1 MAKSSVWHCRKH
13 KHVFDKTRFWD
24 HLHLVTRIETAV
36 GLDLVVN
43 RPKVKRFGSWC
54 SALGKIRPIIFPA
67 PRKCYSVSVPNWGTS
82 KKTTPILSEAQKRPR
97 YWKNCLLPPSVF
109 LDNGNM
115 ASWTGGVSA
124 SLKGSG
130 TMESMESSFELS
142 ILDSTIDL
150 DATAAYLAAKS

>member
-1 MAKSSVWHCRKH
+1 MLFCECPKLRDLKKNYTNPVRSAKTATILKKLSSSPI
-13 KHVFDKTRFWD
+13 RF
-24 HLHLVTRIETAV
+24 
-36 GLDLVVN
+36 
-43 RPKVKRFGSWC
+43 F
-54 SALGKIRPIIFPA
+54 LG
-67 PRKCYSVSVPNWGTS
+67 
-82 KKTTPILSEAQKRPR
+82 
-97 YWKNCLLPPSVF
+97 
-109 LDNGNM
+109 NGNM

>member
-1 MAKSSVWHCRKH
+1 MLFCECPKLR
-13 KHVFDKTRFWD
+13 
-24 HLHLVTRIETAV
+24 
-36 GLDLVVN
+36 DLKKNYTDPVQ
-43 RPKVKRFGSWC
+43 
-54 SALGKIRPIIFPA
+54 SA
-67 PRKCYSVSVPNWGTS
+67 
-82 KKTTPILSEAQKRPR
+82 KTTTIL
-97 YWKNCLLPPSVF
+97 KNCLLPPSVF

>member
-1 MAKSSVWHCRKH
+1 VSQTEGPQKKLHQSCPKRKNGH
-13 KHVFDKTRFWD
+13 DIEKIVFFP
-24 HLHLVTRIETAV
+24 H
-36 GLDLVVN
+36 
-43 RPKVKRFGSWC
+43 PFF
-54 SALGKIRPIIFPA
+54 LG
-67 PRKCYSVSVPNWGTS
+67 
-82 KKTTPILSEAQKRPR
+82 
-97 YWKNCLLPPSVF
+97 
-109 LDNGNM
+109 NGNM